1 MCLHADVGGR
11 LIALSPL
18 LVQFFSCCLLS
29 LIKHN
34 GFVYLL
40 VLCVGFW
47 VMESLI
53 FHNTDRKS
61 VPLPAPHWSI
71 VSVLLIVCFQGH
83 LWTNITVC
91 VSSLIRV
98 AASAAPPTVMRSL
111 HPKLTASSLTTGTNE
126 KTGNWGGILSSPCD
140 IKVRLK
146 SQFLIWSLKKQLRWI
161 LFCSATNRSHWSMS
175 KRDATW
181 EEMENI

>member
-1 MCLHADVGGR
+1 MLPTDFLCRQEV
-11 LIALSPL
+11 ALCVCMPMLVDDPSSPL

-71 VSVLLIVCFQGH
+71 VSVLLIVCFPGH
-83 LWTNITVC
+83 LWPNITVC
-91 VSSLIRV
+91 FKPYSCCCSCGAPYCDEVTSTQNSLRPLWQQ
-98 AASAAPPTVMRSL
+98 AQM
-111 HPKLTASSLTTGTNE
+111 
-126 KTGNWGGILSSPCD
+126 
-140 IKVRLK
+140 
-146 SQFLIWSLKKQLRWI
+146 KKQETETA
-161 LFCSATNRSHWSMS
+161 FCRRHVTS
-175 KRDATW
+175 KC
-181 EEMENI
+181 NLNLSF